1 MPPPVKKAKD
11 DPTVKAEDLK
21 AARALPMQSLLRC
34 PLCAKPL
41 QNKGSSLLC
50 RGGHCYDISAKGY
63 INFVL
68 KHRPQKGYE
77 AESFV
82 ERQKFLQAGY
92 YDHILDA
99 LLDVLRAQG
108 ARRVVDAGCGEGY
121 FARRIA
127 QDAGAEVCALDLSKD
142 SIRLASAGSKQV
154 CWMVADLARI
164 PLQDG
169 MADAVINIFAPANYK
184 EFARVLRR
192 GGSLIKVI
200 PGPEHLRELRDA
212 ARGQL
217 KGEAYSA
224 QPVADYFTQN
234 FQMTSRK
241 TVTKAFPIA
250 GEELESLLRMTPLLF
265 SADKAL
271 IDRSGI
277 REITIQA
284 HILIGTSDAI
294 TMKKS
299 KIKINKEKAP

>member
-1 MPPPVKKAKD
+1 MQAPAKKAKEY
-11 DPTVKAEDLK
+11 PPKKAEVQRAVK
-21 AARALPMQSLLRC
+21 ALPMHSLLRC

-41 QNKGSSLLC
+41 QKKANSLVC

-63 INFVL
+63 VNFVL
-68 KHRPQKGYE
+68 KRKPQKGYE
-77 AESFV
+77 AESFI

-99 LLDVLRAQG
+99 LLDVLRVQG
-108 ARRVVDAGCGEGY
+108 AGCVVDAGCGEGY

-127 QDAGAEVCALDLSKD
+127 QDTGAEVCALDLSKD
-142 SIRLASAGSKQV
+142 SILLASAGSKQV
-154 CWMVADLARI
+154 CWMVADLARM

-169 MADAVINIFAPANYK
+169 MADAVINVFAPANYR
-184 EFARVLRR
+184 EFARVLRQ

-212 ARGQL
+212 ARDQL

-224 QPVADYFTQN
+224 QPVADYFTHN
-234 FQMTSRK
+234 FQLTSRK
-241 TVTKAFPIA
+241 TVTKVFPIA
-250 GEELESLLRMTPLLF
+250 GEDLESLLRMTPLLF
-265 SADKAL
+265 SADKAQ

-277 REITIQA
+277 REITVQA
-284 HILIGTSDAI
+284 HILVGTPDAK

-299 KIKINKEKAP
+299 KIKINKEKTP